1 MFIQIILVGFVF
13 NFIFIFFTNSL
24 HLFLAD
30 QCFSNKREE
39 EEENR
44 HYLNVNQCIFALIIL
59 RKTLYSRVNKNG
71 GYTHTRAKWSSD
83 KQIGRGT
90 CGLK

>member
-1 MFIQIILVGFVF
+1 MFVGFVF
-13 NFIFIFFTNSL
+13 NYFYFFTNPL

-30 QCFSNKREE
+30 QCFSNKKEE
-39 EEENR
+39 EEYR